1 MREMQTGLQL
11 VKVMVILGTRPEAV
25 KMAPVIHSLEREDEI
40 VSSVCVTGQHRELLE
55 PFLRLFNI
63 APSIDLKLM
72 RENQTLPQLCSRAMI
87 AVSDVLQNERPDV
100 VLVHGD
106 TSTALVA
113 AQAAYYQ
120 QIPIGHVE
128 AGLRTGNRYNP
139 FPEEMNRVWI
149 DSVAEYLFA
158 PTARSKMNLLKEG
171 IDEQRIHITGNT
183 VVDALQWMQ
192 AEQSKPERVQ
202 NLEKR
207 MADDFG
213 VPIRGARIILVTG
226 HRRESFGDAF
236 ENMCLAM
243 RDIAASNSDVLLVY
257 PVHLNPNVQEPVY
270 RILGNLPNVHL
281 LEPLGYEDFIFL
293 MQRSY
298 LILTDSGGIQEEAP
312 SFGKPVL
319 VMRNETERQEAIE
332 AGVSR
337 LVGTESKNIVEAT
350 QRLLSDP
357 SEYKSM
363 LSGGNPFGDGH
374 AAERIVAILK
384 EHVGK
389 QR

>member
-1 MREMQTGLQL
+1 M
-11 VKVMVILGTRPEAV
+11 KVLSILGTRPEAV
-25 KMAPVIHSLEREDEI
+25 KLAPVIRLLGREEQI
-40 VSSVCVTGQHRELLE
+40 VSRICVTGQHRELLE
-55 PFLRLFNI
+55 PFLELFNI
-63 APSIDLKLM
+63 KPSIDLKLM
-72 RENQTLPQLCSRAMI
+72 RENQTLPQLCSRAMSAI
-87 AVSDVLQNERPDV
+87 SDVLQMERPDV

-128 AGLRTGNRYNP
+128 AGLRTGNKYNP

-149 DSVAEYLFA
+149 DSVADYLFA
-158 PTARSKMNLLKEG
+158 PTVRSKKNLLKEG
-171 IDEQRIHITGNT
+171 IDELRIHITGNT
-183 VVDALQWMQ
+183 VVDALQWMR
-192 AEQSKPERVQ
+192 AEQSKPEREQ
-202 NLEKR
+202 ELEKR
-207 MADDFG
+207 VSDDYG
-213 VPIRGARIILVTG
+213 VPIHGARIVLVTG

-243 RDIAASNSDVLLVY
+243 REIAISNKDVLLVY

-270 RILGNLPNVHL
+270 RILGDLPNVRL
-281 LEPLGYEDFIFL
+281 LEPLGYENFVFL
-293 MQRSY
+293 MQHAY

-312 SFGKPVL
+312 SLGKPVL

-332 AGVSR
+332 AGVAL
-337 LVGTESKNIVEAT
+337 LVGTEPRKIIEAT
-350 QRLLSDP
+350 QRLLSDS
-357 SEYKSM
+357 SEYEAM

-384 EHVGK
+384 ELVTDRG
-389 QR
+389 RN